1 MEDER
6 SLSLLKLMVNE
17 GLFPSPEEDE
27 KRKIIVEKLKTIV
40 VAWAKKVAWQRC
52 LPKQQIAATSA
63 TILTYGS
70 YGLGV
75 HDPES
80 DIDALCV
87 GPFFAT
93 IAEDFFIVLHN
104 ILKSRPEISEIHC
117 VKDSKVPLMR
127 FTFDGISVDLPYAQL
142 KVLNVPEN
150 VDILNLSLLTNIDE
164 TSWKS
169 LSGVR
174 ANQRILLLVPN
185 LKNFQSML
193 RCLKL
198 WAKRRGVYGNLNG
211 FLGGVHL
218 AVLAAFVCQN
228 QPNASVIAL
237 ISNFFSTYAM
247 WPWPTP
253 VMLQDGML
261 SNVEDVIE
269 TRFYMPIRLPCSP
282 YEYCHSNVTKSTFT
296 KIRAEFLRGHS
307 MNRDLLKLKL
317 DFDAGR
323 IFEPFPYS
331 TNYTRFVK
339 IYLSAPDQ
347 DELGDWVGWV
357 KSHFRC
363 LLLKLEAVQGFC
375 DPNPMEYA
383 DMDVS
388 EPNVVFYW
396 GLNRSRSNFVYIE
409 PVQEDFSR
417 SIYCGYYGI
426 RGKMELSIVQ
436 ASELPKNARFDSGN
450 GKKMKACWKMLD
462 YNQRRAPAY
471 SQHLPS
477 YFVGYVESNGDT
489 ECPSTG
495 V

>member
-17 GLFPSPEEDE
+17 GLLPSPEEEE
-27 KRKIIVEKLKTIV
+27 KRKVIIDKLKTIV
-40 VAWAKKVAWQRC
+40 VEWAKKVAWQRR
-52 LPKQQIAATSA
+52 LPKEQIAATSA

-93 IAEDFFIVLHN
+93 IAEDFFIVLRN

-117 VKDSKVPLMR
+117 VKNARVPLMR
-127 FTFDGISVDLPYAQL
+127 FKFDGISVDLPYAQL
-142 KVLNVPEN
+142 KVLNVPNN

-164 TSWKS
+164 TSWNS

-174 ANQRILLLVPN
+174 ANQRILQLVPN

-198 WAKRRGVYGNLNG
+198 WGKRRGVYGNLNG

-228 QPNASVIAL
+228 HPNASVIAL
-237 ISNFFSTYAM
+237 ISYFFSTYAI

-253 VMLQDGML
+253 VMLQDGMP
-261 SNVEDVIE
+261 STVEDVIE
-269 TRFYMPIRLPCSP
+269 TRYYMPIRLPCSP
-282 YEYCHSNVTKSTFT
+282 YEYCHSNVTKSTFN
-296 KIRAEFLRGHS
+296 KIRAEFLRGHA
-307 MNRDLLKLKL
+307 MTKDLLKLKL
-317 DFDAGR
+317 DFDLRR

-331 TNYTRFVK
+331 MNYTRFVK
-339 IYLSAPDQ
+339 IYLSAPNQ

-357 KSHFRC
+357 KSRFRC
-363 LLLKLEAVQGFC
+363 LLPKLEAMQGFC
-375 DPNPMEYA
+375 DPNPTEYV
-383 DMDVS
+383 DMDAS

-396 GLNRSRSNFVYIE
+396 GLNRSRSNFMDIE
-409 PVQEDFSR
+409 SVEEDFLRNICS
-417 SIYCGYYGI
+417 GYHGI
-426 RGKMELSIVQ
+426 CQKMELSIVL
-436 ASELPKNARFDSGN
+436 ASELPKGAQLNSGN
-450 GKKMKACWKMLD
+450 GKKLKACWKMLD
-462 YNQRRAPAY
+462 YHQRRTPAY

-489 ECPSTG
+489 EYPRAG
-495 V
+495 G